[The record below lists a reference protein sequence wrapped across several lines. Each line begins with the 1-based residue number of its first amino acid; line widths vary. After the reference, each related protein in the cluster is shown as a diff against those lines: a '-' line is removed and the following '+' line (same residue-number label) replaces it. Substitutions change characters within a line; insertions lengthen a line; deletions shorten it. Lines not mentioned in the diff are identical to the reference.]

1 LASQGSGPQP
11 EGDEVVVSSE
21 PQEAGPGQRWSIDEA
36 ERLLASLSGVLSA
49 RIVARPG
56 GQIEEVH
63 VLTTEEVG
71 AKQTVRNVESA
82 LLAHFD
88 LTLDHRKI
96 SVAQTSRPIPL
107 MAPTAGTMT
116 VVLDEGEEAV
126 RDGRILFEGHRKET
140 DPLTHRI
147 TVTVAVRWQDDV
159 FEGEASAADLPR
171 ARLEATAGA
180 ALKAV
185 EAAVTGRVDEDEEE
199 ESSRG
204 TPRKVSLALDGAKVV
219 DAFERQ
225 FVLVAVHAMTG
236 RDTISL
242 AGSSAVNDNID
253 RSVILATLQATD
265 RWVRGK
271 MSSEQ

>member
-1 LASQGSGPQP
+1 
-11 EGDEVVVSSE
+11 VSSE

-36 ERLLASLSGVLSA
+36 ERLLASLSGVISA

-63 VLTTEEVG
+63 VLTSEEVG

-107 MAPTAGTMT
+107 LAPTAGTMS

-126 RDGRILFEGHRKET
+126 RDGRILFEGQRRET
-140 DPLTHRI
+140 DPVTHRV
-147 TVTVAVRWQDDV
+147 TVTVAVRWQDDL
-159 FEGEASAADLPR
+159 FEGEASGADLPR
-171 ARLEATAGA
+171 ARLEATADA
-180 ALKAV
+180 TLRAV
-185 EAAVTGRVDEDEEE
+185 EAAVRGRADDEEE
-199 ESSRG
+199 EGSRG
-204 TPRKVSLALDGAKVV
+204 TPRKLSLALDGAKVV

-271 MSSEQ
+271 MSTEQ